1 MCSGDASLR
10 DAANSLLLIGIYERR
25 SEKSTLALAKKKKRR
40 KLDSIVER
48 GGSMHNTYVVYPRQ
62 LGPGRISPDVTLE
75 VDVVAFLDV
84 LGT

>member
-1 MCSGDASLR
+1 MR
-10 DAANSLLLIGIYERR
+10 WQR
-25 SEKSTLALAKKKKRR
+25 KRKGESR
-40 KLDSIVER
+40 LDSIVER

>member
-1 MCSGDASLR
+1 M
-10 DAANSLLLIGIYERR
+10 
-25 SEKSTLALAKKKKRR
+25 
-40 KLDSIVER
+40 ER

-62 LGPGRISPDVTLE
+62 LGPGRISSDVTFE